1 MQSPRAV
8 DAFDAKGDAL
18 GLVAQLGLT
27 IENMQVA
34 TEAPGWYHPGRSGVV
49 KLGPKTVLARFG
61 ELHPRVLAA
70 LDIKG
75 PAVAFEVFLDAL
87 PAPKAKSSKARPL
100 LKPSPFQPVERDFA
114 FVLDAGIAAD
124 VVIRAAKGADKA
136 LVSAVSVF
144 DVYQGKGVPDGKKSL
159 AIAVKLQP
167 VDRTLTDAD
176 IEAVGQKIVA
186 AVVKAT
192 GATLRA

>member
-1 MQSPRAV
+1 MPACSKSGRITRTTPPRASVWWPRASASARPARVIGGRQPRAV

-27 IENMQVA
+27 VDNLQVA
-34 TEAPGWYHPGRSGVV
+34 TEAPGWYHPGRSGVI

-61 ELHPRVLAA
+61 ELHPRALEA

-100 LKPSPFQPVERDFA
+100 LKAFALPAGRARISRSCWMRASPPM
-114 FVLDAGIAAD
+114 
-124 VVIRAAKGADKA
+124 
-136 LVSAVSVF
+136 S
-144 DVYQGKGVPDGKKSL
+144 
-159 AIAVKLQP
+159 
-167 VDRTLTDAD
+167 
-176 IEAVGQKIVA
+176 
-186 AVVKAT
+186 
-192 GATLRA
+192 